1 MGRSQSILK
10 GRGLDARVRS
20 NEGIIMTQLASTHS
34 EPDFVDPNA
43 VSIPG
48 TFSSRRA
55 VIAAV
60 AGNTLEWYDFAVYG
74 FFALTLAK
82 LFFPAG
88 DATVSL
94 LLTVATFGVGFIMRP
109 VGALVL
115 GTLADRSG
123 RKAALSLTILLM
135 ALGTAMIGFAP
146 TYATAGA
153 WAPAII
159 VLARLIQGF
168 SAGGEIGGATAFLIE
183 HAPPERRGLYA
194 SWQQASQAGALL
206 LGSLTGALLTG
217 LLPQADLEAW
227 GWRVPFLIGLL
238 IAPIGL
244 YIRFNVSE
252 TEAFKAILRERAT
265 RPETTF
271 SPLRDTLG
279 QHRAAVV
286 TGFGITIA
294 WTVCTY
300 FFLVTM
306 PTYAVRQLGVP
317 QSASLLANSIGLALI
332 ILSAPMFGSWSD
344 KLGRRPIML
353 GAACGILAL
362 CWPLLFWLTSQ
373 PSVVN
378 LVIAQVIFA
387 VLIAGFSGPAP
398 AAMAELYPPAMRS
411 TGLSIAYNLAV
422 TIFGGFAPFITT
434 WLIVQTGSPLAP
446 AWYVML
452 AVFISLTTLVAGG
465 SRLRA
470 PPGR

>member
-1 MGRSQSILK
+1 
-10 GRGLDARVRS
+10 
-20 NEGIIMTQLASTHS
+20 MTQLVGTHS
-34 EPDFVDPNA
+34 DPDA
-43 VSIPG
+43 ASATSTLSG
-48 TFSSRRA
+48 RRA
-55 VIAAV
+55 VIAAIV
-60 AGNTLEWYDFAVYG
+60 GNTLEWYDFAVYG

-82 LFFPAG
+82 LFFPTG
-88 DATVSL
+88 DPTVSL

-115 GTLADRSG
+115 GTLADRRG
-123 RKAALSLTILLM
+123 RKLALSLTILLM
-135 ALGTAMIGFAP
+135 ALGTAMIGLAP

-168 SAGGEIGGATAFLIE
+168 SAGGEIGGATAFLVE
-183 HAPPERRGLYA
+183 HAPPARRGLYA

-217 LLPQADLEAW
+217 LLPAADIEAW
-227 GWRVPFLIGLL
+227 GWRVPFLLGLL
-238 IAPIGL
+238 IAPVGL
-244 YIRFNVSE
+244 FIRFRVSE
-252 TEAFKAILRERAT
+252 TDSFKAILRERAA
-265 RPETTF
+265 RPEASF

-279 QHRAAVV
+279 KHRSAVV
-286 TGFGITIA
+286 VGFGITIA

-317 QSASLLANSIGLALI
+317 QSASFLANSVGLVLI
-332 ILSAPMFGSWSD
+332 VVLAPVFGAWSD
-344 KLGRRPIML
+344 KVGRRPIML
-353 GAACGILAL
+353 AAACGILL
-362 CWPLLFWLTSQ
+362 SCWPLLFWLTHQ

-378 LVIAQVIFA
+378 LVLAQIVFA

-434 WLIVQTGSPLAP
+434 WLIVQTGSSLAP

-452 AVFISLTTLVAGG
+452 AAAISLTTLTASSGLIRGAGE
-465 SRLRA
+465 R
-470 PPGR
+470 

>member
-1 MGRSQSILK
+1 
-10 GRGLDARVRS
+10 
-20 NEGIIMTQLASTHS
+20 MTQLVGTHS
-34 EPDFVDPNA
+34 DPDA
-43 VSIPG
+43 ASATSTLSG
-48 TFSSRRA
+48 RRA
-55 VIAAV
+55 VIAAIV
-60 AGNTLEWYDFAVYG
+60 GNTLEWYDFAVYG

-82 LFFPAG
+82 LFFPTG
-88 DATVSL
+88 DPTVSL

-115 GTLADRSG
+115 GTLADRRG
-123 RKAALSLTILLM
+123 RKLALSLTILLM
-135 ALGTAMIGFAP
+135 ALGTAMIGLAP

-168 SAGGEIGGATAFLIE
+168 SAGGEIGGATAFLVE
-183 HAPPERRGLYA
+183 HAPPARRGLYA

-217 LLPQADLEAW
+217 LLPAADIEAW
-227 GWRVPFLIGLL
+227 GWRVPFLLGLL
-238 IAPIGL
+238 IAPVGL
-244 YIRFNVSE
+244 FIRFRVSE
-252 TEAFKAILRERAT
+252 TDSFKAILRERAA
-265 RPETTF
+265 RPEASF

-279 QHRAAVV
+279 KHRSAVV
-286 TGFGITIA
+286 VGFGITIA

-317 QSASLLANSIGLALI
+317 QSASFLANSVGLVLI
-332 ILSAPMFGSWSD
+332 VILAPVFGAWSD
-344 KLGRRPIML
+344 KVGRRPIML
-353 GAACGILAL
+353 AAACGILL
-362 CWPLLFWLTSQ
+362 SCWPLLFWLTHQ

-378 LVIAQVIFA
+378 LVLAQIVFA

-434 WLIVQTGSPLAP
+434 WLIVQTGSSLAP

-452 AVFISLTTLVAGG
+452 AAAISLTTLTASSGLIRGAGE
-465 SRLRA
+465 R
-470 PPGR
+470 

>member
-1 MGRSQSILK
+1 
-10 GRGLDARVRS
+10 
-20 NEGIIMTQLASTHS
+20 MTQLVGTHS
-34 EPDFVDPNA
+34 DPDA
-43 VSIPG
+43 ASATSTLSG
-48 TFSSRRA
+48 RRA
-55 VIAAV
+55 VIAAIV
-60 AGNTLEWYDFAVYG
+60 GNTLEWYDFAVYG

-82 LFFPAG
+82 LFFPTG
-88 DATVSL
+88 DPTVSL

-115 GTLADRSG
+115 GTLADRHG
-123 RKAALSLTILLM
+123 RKLALSLTILLM
-135 ALGTAMIGFAP
+135 ALGTAMIGLAP

-168 SAGGEIGGATAFLIE
+168 SAGGEIGGATAFLVE
-183 HAPPERRGLYA
+183 HAPPARRGLYA

-217 LLPQADLEAW
+217 LLPPADIEAW
-227 GWRVPFLIGLL
+227 GWRVPFLLGLL
-238 IAPIGL
+238 IAPVGL
-244 YIRFNVSE
+244 FIRFRVSE
-252 TEAFKAILRERAT
+252 TDSFKAILRERAA
-265 RPETTF
+265 RPEASF

-279 QHRAAVV
+279 KHRSAVV
-286 TGFGITIA
+286 VGFGITIA

-317 QSASLLANSIGLALI
+317 QSASFLANSVGLVLI
-332 ILSAPMFGSWSD
+332 VILAPVFGAWSD
-344 KLGRRPIML
+344 KVGRRPIML
-353 GAACGILAL
+353 AAACGILL
-362 CWPLLFWLTSQ
+362 SCWPLLFWLTHQ

-378 LVIAQVIFA
+378 LVLAQIVFA

-434 WLIVQTGSPLAP
+434 WLIVQTGSSLAP

-452 AVFISLTTLVAGG
+452 AAAISLTTLTASSGLIRGAGE
-465 SRLRA
+465 R
-470 PPGR
+470 

>member
-1 MGRSQSILK
+1 MTELAATHTVSER
-10 GRGLDARVRS
+10 DAAAR
-20 NEGIIMTQLASTHS
+20 T
-34 EPDFVDPNA
+34 D
-43 VSIPG
+43 
-48 TFSSRRA
+48 TFSSLRA

-60 AGNTLEWYDFAVYG
+60 VGNTLEWYDFAVYG

-94 LLTVATFGVGFIMRP
+94 LLTVATFGVGFVMRP

-115 GTLADRSG
+115 GTLADRRG

-159 VLARLIQGF
+159 VLARLVQGF
-168 SAGGEIGGATAFLIE
+168 SAGGEIGGATAFLVE

-217 LLPQADLEAW
+217 LLPQAELEAW
-227 GWRVPFLIGLL
+227 GWRVPFLMGLL
-238 IAPIGL
+238 IAPVGL
-244 YIRFNVSE
+244 YIRSRVDE
-252 TEAFKAILRERAT
+252 TEAFKAILRERAA
-265 RPETTF
+265 RPEATF

-279 QHRAAVV
+279 QHRVAVI
-286 TGFGITIA
+286 TGIGITIA

-317 QSASLLANSIGLALI
+317 QSASLLANSVGLVVIVML
-332 ILSAPMFGSWSD
+332 APVFGAWSD
-344 KLGRRPIML
+344 RIGRRPIML
-353 GAACGILAL
+353 GSAL
-362 CWPLLFWLTSQ
+362 GLLLLSWPLLLWLTSQ
-373 PSVVN
+373 PGALN
-378 LVIAQVIFA
+378 LMLAQIVFA
-387 VLIAGFSGPAP
+387 LLIAGFSGPAP

-422 TIFGGFAPFITT
+422 TVFGGFAPFITT
-434 WLIVQTGSPLAP
+434 WLIARTGSALAP

-452 AVFISLTTLVAGG
+452 AAAMSLTALIAG
-465 SRLRA
+465 RNLLKA
-470 PPGR
+470 AFGR

>member
-1 MGRSQSILK
+1 
-10 GRGLDARVRS
+10 
-20 NEGIIMTQLASTHS
+20 MTQLVGTHS
-34 EPDFVDPNA
+34 DPDA
-43 VSIPG
+43 ASATSALSG
-48 TFSSRRA
+48 RRA
-55 VIAAV
+55 VTAAV
-60 AGNTLEWYDFAVYG
+60 VGNTLEWYDFAVYG

-82 LFFPAG
+82 LFFPTG
-88 DATVSL
+88 DPTVSL

-115 GTLADRSG
+115 GTLADRRG
-123 RKAALSLTILLM
+123 RKLALSLTILLM
-135 ALGTAMIGFAP
+135 ALGTAMIGLAP

-168 SAGGEIGGATAFLIE
+168 SAGGEIGGATAFLVE
-183 HAPPERRGLYA
+183 HAPPARRGLYA

-217 LLPQADLEAW
+217 LLPAADIEAW
-227 GWRVPFLIGLL
+227 GWRVPFLLGLL
-238 IAPIGL
+238 IAPVGL
-244 YIRFNVSE
+244 FIRFRVSE
-252 TEAFKAILRERAT
+252 TDSFKAILRERAA
-265 RPETTF
+265 RPEASF

-279 QHRAAVV
+279 KHRSAVV
-286 TGFGITIA
+286 VGFGITIA

-317 QSASLLANSIGLALI
+317 QSASFLANSVGLVLI
-332 ILSAPMFGSWSD
+332 VVLAPVFGAWSD
-344 KLGRRPIML
+344 KVGRRPIML
-353 GAACGILAL
+353 AAACGILL
-362 CWPLLFWLTSQ
+362 SCWPLLFWLTHQ

-378 LVIAQVIFA
+378 LVLAQIVFA

-434 WLIVQTGSPLAP
+434 WLIVQTGSSLAP

-452 AVFISLTTLVAGG
+452 AAAISLTTLTASSGLIRGAGE
-465 SRLRA
+465 R
-470 PPGR
+470 

>member
-1 MGRSQSILK
+1 
-10 GRGLDARVRS
+10 
-20 NEGIIMTQLASTHS
+20 MTQLVGTHS
-34 EPDFVDPNA
+34 DPDA
-43 VSIPG
+43 ASATSTLSG
-48 TFSSRRA
+48 RRA
-55 VIAAV
+55 VIAAIV
-60 AGNTLEWYDFAVYG
+60 GNTLEWYDFAVYG

-82 LFFPAG
+82 LFFPTG
-88 DATVSL
+88 DPTVSL

-115 GTLADRSG
+115 GTLADRRG
-123 RKAALSLTILLM
+123 RKLALSLTILLM
-135 ALGTAMIGFAP
+135 ALGTAMIGLAP

-168 SAGGEIGGATAFLIE
+168 SAGGEIGGATAFLVE
-183 HAPPERRGLYA
+183 HAPPARRGLYA

-217 LLPQADLEAW
+217 LLPAADIEAW
-227 GWRVPFLIGLL
+227 GWRVPFLLGLL
-238 IAPIGL
+238 IAPVGL
-244 YIRFNVSE
+244 FIRFRVSE
-252 TEAFKAILRERAT
+252 TDSFKAILRERAA
-265 RPETTF
+265 RPEASF

-279 QHRAAVV
+279 KHRSAVFV
-286 TGFGITIA
+286 GFGITIA

-317 QSASLLANSIGLALI
+317 QSASFLANSVGLVLI
-332 ILSAPMFGSWSD
+332 VILAPVFGAWSD
-344 KLGRRPIML
+344 KVGRRPIML
-353 GAACGILAL
+353 AAACGILL
-362 CWPLLFWLTSQ
+362 SCWPLLFWLTHQ

-378 LVIAQVIFA
+378 LVLAQIVFA

-434 WLIVQTGSPLAP
+434 WLIVQTGSSLAP

-452 AVFISLTTLVAGG
+452 AAAISLTTLTASSGLIRGAGE
-465 SRLRA
+465 R
-470 PPGR
+470 

>member
-1 MGRSQSILK
+1 
-10 GRGLDARVRS
+10 
-20 NEGIIMTQLASTHS
+20 MTQLVGTHS
-34 EPDFVDPNA
+34 DPDA
-43 VSIPG
+43 ASATSTLSG
-48 TFSSRRA
+48 RRA
-55 VIAAV
+55 VIAAIV
-60 AGNTLEWYDFAVYG
+60 GNTLEWYDFAVYG

-82 LFFPAG
+82 LFFPTG
-88 DATVSL
+88 DPTVSL

-115 GTLADRSG
+115 GTLADRRG
-123 RKAALSLTILLM
+123 RKLALSLTILLM
-135 ALGTAMIGFAP
+135 ALGTAMIGLAP

-168 SAGGEIGGATAFLIE
+168 SAGGEIGGATAFLVE
-183 HAPPERRGLYA
+183 HAPPARRGLYA

-217 LLPQADLEAW
+217 LLPPADIEAW
-227 GWRVPFLIGLL
+227 GWRVPFLLGLL
-238 IAPIGL
+238 IAPVGL
-244 YIRFNVSE
+244 FIRFRVSE
-252 TEAFKAILRERAT
+252 TDSFKAILRERAA
-265 RPETTF
+265 RPEASF

-279 QHRAAVV
+279 KHRSAVV
-286 TGFGITIA
+286 VGFGITIA

-317 QSASLLANSIGLALI
+317 QSASFLANSVGLVLI
-332 ILSAPMFGSWSD
+332 VILAPVFGAWSD
-344 KLGRRPIML
+344 KVGRRPIML
-353 GAACGILAL
+353 AAACGILL
-362 CWPLLFWLTSQ
+362 SCWPLLFWLTHQ

-378 LVIAQVIFA
+378 LVLAQIVFA

-434 WLIVQTGSPLAP
+434 WLIVQTGSSLAP
-446 AWYVML
+446 PWYVML
-452 AVFISLTTLVAGG
+452 AAAISLTTLIASGNLI
-465 SRLRA
+465 RR
-470 PPGR
+470 PDDR

>member
-1 MGRSQSILK
+1 
-10 GRGLDARVRS
+10 
-20 NEGIIMTQLASTHS
+20 MTQLVGTHS
-34 EPDFVDPNA
+34 DPDA
-43 VSIPG
+43 ASATSTLSG
-48 TFSSRRA
+48 RRA
-55 VIAAV
+55 VIAAIV
-60 AGNTLEWYDFAVYG
+60 GNTLEWYDFAVYG

-82 LFFPAG
+82 LFFPTS
-88 DATVSL
+88 DPTVSL

-115 GTLADRSG
+115 GTLADRRG
-123 RKAALSLTILLM
+123 RKLALSLTILLM
-135 ALGTAMIGFAP
+135 ALGTAMIGLAP

-168 SAGGEIGGATAFLIE
+168 SAGGEIGGATAFLVE
-183 HAPPERRGLYA
+183 HAPPARRGLYA

-217 LLPQADLEAW
+217 LLPPADIEAW
-227 GWRVPFLIGLL
+227 GWRVPFLLGLL
-238 IAPIGL
+238 IAPVGL
-244 YIRFNVSE
+244 FIRFRVSE
-252 TEAFKAILRERAT
+252 TDSFKAILRERAA
-265 RPETTF
+265 RPEASF

-279 QHRAAVV
+279 KHRSAVV
-286 TGFGITIA
+286 VGFGITIA

-317 QSASLLANSIGLALI
+317 QSASFLANSVGLVLI
-332 ILSAPMFGSWSD
+332 VILAPVFGAWSD
-344 KLGRRPIML
+344 KVGRRPIML
-353 GAACGILAL
+353 AAACGILL
-362 CWPLLFWLTSQ
+362 SCWPLLFWLTHQ

-378 LVIAQVIFA
+378 LVLAQIVFA

-434 WLIVQTGSPLAP
+434 WLIVQTGSSLAP

-452 AVFISLTTLVAGG
+452 AAAISLTTLIASGNLI
-465 SRLRA
+465 RR
-470 PPGR
+470 PDDR

>member
-1 MGRSQSILK
+1 MTEFAAAHTVPER
-10 GRGLDARVRS
+10 DAAA
-20 NEGIIMTQLASTHS
+20 GT
-34 EPDFVDPNA
+34 
-43 VSIPG
+43 G

-60 AGNTLEWYDFAVYG
+60 VGNTLEWYDFAVYG

-94 LLTVATFGVGFIMRP
+94 LLTVATFGVGFVMRP

-115 GTLADRSG
+115 GTLADRRG

-146 TYATAGA
+146 TYAMAGA

-159 VLARLIQGF
+159 VLARLVQGF
-168 SAGGEIGGATAFLIE
+168 SAGGEIGGATAFLVE

-217 LLPQADLEAW
+217 LLPQAELEAW
-227 GWRVPFLIGLL
+227 GWRVPFLMGLL
-238 IAPIGL
+238 IAPVGL
-244 YIRFNVSE
+244 YIRSRVDE
-252 TEAFKAILRERAT
+252 TEAFKAILRERAA
-265 RPETTF
+265 RPEVTF

-279 QHRAAVV
+279 QHRAAVI
-286 TGFGITIA
+286 TGIGITIA

-317 QSASLLANSIGLALI
+317 QSASLLANSVGLVVIVML
-332 ILSAPMFGSWSD
+332 APVFGAWSD
-344 KLGRRPIML
+344 RIGRRPIML
-353 GAACGILAL
+353 ASAL
-362 CWPLLFWLTSQ
+362 GLLLLSWPLLHWLTSQ
-373 PSVVN
+373 PGALN
-378 LVIAQVIFA
+378 LMLAQIVFA
-387 VLIAGFSGPAP
+387 LLIAGFSGPAP

-422 TIFGGFAPFITT
+422 TVFGGFAPFITT
-434 WLIVQTGSPLAP
+434 WLIARTGSALAP

-452 AVFISLTTLVAGG
+452 AAAMSLTALIAG
-465 SRLRA
+465 RNLLKA
-470 PPGR
+470 AFGR

>member
-1 MGRSQSILK
+1 
-10 GRGLDARVRS
+10 
-20 NEGIIMTQLASTHS
+20 MTQLVGTHPDPDAASATS
-34 EPDFVDPNA
+34 RL
-43 VSIPG
+43 SG
-48 TFSSRRA
+48 RRA
-55 VIAAV
+55 VIAAIV
-60 AGNTLEWYDFAVYG
+60 GNTLEWYDFAVYG

-82 LFFPAG
+82 LFFPTG
-88 DATVSL
+88 DPTVSL

-115 GTLADRSG
+115 GTLADRRG
-123 RKAALSLTILLM
+123 RKLALSLTILLM
-135 ALGTAMIGFAP
+135 ALGTAMIGLAP

-168 SAGGEIGGATAFLIE
+168 SAGGEIGGATAFLVE
-183 HAPPERRGLYA
+183 HAPPARRGLYA

-206 LGSLTGALLTG
+206 LGSLTGAVLTG
-217 LLPQADLEAW
+217 LLPAADIEAW
-227 GWRVPFLIGLL
+227 GWRVPFLLGLL
-238 IAPIGL
+238 IAPVGL
-244 YIRFNVSE
+244 FIRFRVSE
-252 TEAFKAILRERAT
+252 TDAFKAILRERAA
-265 RPETTF
+265 RPEASF
-271 SPLRDTLG
+271 SPLRDTLAK
-279 QHRAAVV
+279 HRSAVV
-286 TGFGITIA
+286 AGFGITIA

-317 QSASLLANSIGLALI
+317 QNASFLANSVGLVLI
-332 ILSAPMFGSWSD
+332 VILAPVFGAWSD
-344 KLGRRPIML
+344 KIGRRPIML
-353 GAACGILAL
+353 AAACGILLA
-362 CWPLLFWLTSQ
+362 CWPLLFWLTHQ

-378 LVIAQVIFA
+378 LVLAQIVFA

-434 WLIVQTGSPLAP
+434 WLILQTGSALAP

-452 AVFISLTTLVAGG
+452 AAAISLTTLVASGNLI
-465 SRLRA
+465 RR
-470 PPGR
+470 PDDR

>member
-1 MGRSQSILK
+1 MS
-10 GRGLDARVRS
+10 
-20 NEGIIMTQLASTHS
+20 QLAITKSG
-34 EPDFVDPNA
+34 
-43 VSIPG
+43 IPAASASDKL
-48 TFSSRRA
+48 TARRA

-60 AGNTLEWYDFAVYG
+60 VGNTLEWYDFAVYG

-94 LLTVATFGVGFIMRP
+94 LLTAATFGVGFVMRP

-115 GTLADRSG
+115 GTLADRRG

-146 TYATAGA
+146 TYETAGA

-168 SAGGEIGGATAFLIE
+168 SAGGEIGGATAFLVE
-183 HAPPERRGLYA
+183 HAPAARRGLYA

-206 LGSLTGALLTG
+206 MGSLTGALVTG
-217 LLPQADLEAW
+217 LLAPAELEAW
-227 GWRVPFLIGLL
+227 GWRIPFLIGLL
-238 IAPIGL
+238 IAPVGL
-244 YIRFNVSE
+244 YIRFRISE
-252 TEAFKAILRERAT
+252 TDAFKAILQERAAT
-265 RPETTF
+265 PETPF

-279 QHRAAVV
+279 NHRAALAA
-286 TGFGITIA
+286 GFGITIA

-317 QSASLLANSIGLALI
+317 QSASLLANSAGLAVIVVL
-332 ILSAPMFGSWSD
+332 APLFGNWSD
-344 KLGRRPIML
+344 TVGRRPVML
-353 GAACGILAL
+353 AAASGILLL

-373 PSVVN
+373 PSVLN
-378 LVIAQVIFA
+378 LMIAQIVFA

-398 AAMAELYPPAMRS
+398 AAMAELYPPSTRS

-434 WLIVQTGSPLAP
+434 WLILQTGSSLAP
-446 AWYVML
+446 AGYVMF
-452 AVFISLTTLVAGG
+452 AAAISLATLIASG
-465 SRLRA
+465 SLIRA
-470 PPGR
+470 AR